1 MTDFPAFSDLLAFFL
16 ITLSITGGI
25 AVMIFTCM
33 GALGLLE
40 KLEHVIWVWRRLYKK
55 KE

>member
-1 MTDFPAFSDLLAFFL
+1 MSDFPTFNDLLAFFL
-16 ITLSITGGI
+16 ITLSITAGI
-25 AVMIFTCM
+25 AVMIFVSM
-33 GALGLLE
+33 GVFALLE